1 MAKSPSPKREDEVLL
16 RMLKTPHRPHAEL
29 KIKNKPPP
37 KTPKADNSPPSMR
50 RSPERNPT

>member
-29 KIKNKPPP
+29 KIKNKTPP
-37 KTPKADNSPPSMR
+37 KTLKADNSPPSVR